1 MAGSSDSKSRISN
14 ILGPEDLL
22 MNRALYAHNVH
33 TAWWQGP
40 NKPEQFGFLIIP
52 ENQVRPFTI
61 ITPDGEKL
69 YAWHTLPLSIYIKN
83 EDALVQE
90 SASSREDPE
99 SSVAFKL
106 LVKDPESRLIIN
118 FHGNAGTVAQGW
130 RTDTYRALTSGLV
143 DKLHVVAVDYRGFGY
158 STGSPDEKGLI
169 IDGVATVKWAL
180 NVAKIPPEKI
190 VLLGQ
195 SLGTAVATAVAEHF
209 VVEEGLEFR
218 GVVLVAGFSDLPTL
232 LTTYAI
238 GGIIPILSPLRPY
251 PRLQQFFAKS
261 IQETWFSATRLVNL
275 VRKSKNINLRIIHA
289 QNDFEILW
297 THSNTLFSAAAN
309 ATSTGDQGLTQKQID
324 ALKIHQDLGESGF
337 TNSWITVQED
347 GGRKSIKQDVVRH
360 GGMFVSTIVLRQELN
375 NCVGHNRLVTYP
387 VVAKAIAN
395 IFQGEDSN

>member
-1 MAGSSDSKSRISN
+1 MAIAPIFKKAYWSLAIVGG
-14 ILGPEDLL
+14 LYFVYMTLL
-22 MNRALYAHNVH
+22 LNGWVQRQALYAHNVH

-40 NKPEQFGFLIIP
+40 NKPEQFGFLK
-52 ENQVRPFTI
+52 NQVRPFTI

-69 YAWHTLPLSIYIKN
+69 YAWHTLPLSTYIKN

-90 SASSREDPE
+90 STSSREDPE
-99 SSVAFKL
+99 SSLAFKL
-106 LVKDPESRLIIN
+106 LAKDPESRLIIN

-169 IDGVATVKWAL
+169 IDGIATVKWAL

-209 VVEEGLEFR
+209 VVKEGLEFR

-238 GGIIPILSPLRPY
+238 GGVIPILSPLRPY
-251 PRLQQFFAKS
+251 PRLQQFFAKN

-309 ATSTGDQGLTQKQID
+309 ATSTGDQGLTQEQID
-324 ALKIHQDLGESGF
+324 ELKIHQDLGESGF

-360 GGMFVSTIVLRQELN
+360 GG
-375 NCVGHNRLVTYP
+375 HNRLVTYP

-395 IFQGEDSN
+395 IFQ

>member
-1 MAGSSDSKSRISN
+1 M
-14 ILGPEDLL
+14 
-22 MNRALYAHNVH
+22 
-33 TAWWQGP
+33 
-40 NKPEQFGFLIIP
+40 
-52 ENQVRPFTI
+52 
-61 ITPDGEKL
+61 
-69 YAWHTLPLSIYIKN
+69 
-83 EDALVQE
+83 
-90 SASSREDPE
+90 
-99 SSVAFKL
+99 
-106 LVKDPESRLIIN
+106 
-118 FHGNAGTVAQGW
+118 AQGW

-169 IDGVATVKWAL
+169 IDGIATVKWAL

-238 GGIIPILSPLRPY
+238 GGVIPILSPLRPY
-251 PRLQQFFAKS
+251 PRLQQFFAKK

-324 ALKIHQDLGESGF
+324 ELKIHQDLGESGF

-347 GGRKSIKQDVVRH
+347 GGRKTIKQDVVRH

-395 IFQGEDSN
+395 IFQ

>member
-1 MAGSSDSKSRISN
+1 M
-14 ILGPEDLL
+14 
-22 MNRALYAHNVH
+22 
-33 TAWWQGP
+33 
-40 NKPEQFGFLIIP
+40 
-52 ENQVRPFTI
+52 
-61 ITPDGEKL
+61 
-69 YAWHTLPLSIYIKN
+69 
-83 EDALVQE
+83 
-90 SASSREDPE
+90 
-99 SSVAFKL
+99 
-106 LVKDPESRLIIN
+106 
-118 FHGNAGTVAQGW
+118 AQGW

-169 IDGVATVKWAL
+169 IDGIATVKWAL
-180 NVAKIPPEKI
+180 DVAKIPPKKI

-209 VVEEGLEFR
+209 VVEESLEFR

-238 GGIIPILSPLRPY
+238 GGVIPILSPLRPY

-375 NCVGHNRLVTYP
+375 NRVGHNRLATYP
-387 VVAKAIAN
+387 VVVKAIAD